1 MCGFLCCYWLAIY
14 MAVSGLMLGVI
25 GYSAIFLILFLV
37 IRKQLYVIP
46 TLIIVPTAAALLAGF
61 SPDELATFAEEGL
74 QGIVAITA
82 MFAFAVWYF
91 SIMRDSGLFDPFISR
106 IVSTIIDKP
115 ALLTIGTVG
124 LAMVT
129 HLDGAGATT
138 MLITIPAMLPLYDAL
153 DIDRKILAA
162 LVALTAGTMNMV
174 PWGGQVVRGVAAID
188 PATIS
193 NVFNPMIPAQ
203 IAGMLSVFGISA
215 YYGRRIRENLDAVT
229 AFDGVDEESLIDDA
243 VDGREVSVDWKWWFN
258 FALTIAVLGVLI
270 AGITSPEV
278 SFMIGVV
285 IALLV
290 NVPEYEKQKEVL
302 ESYAPDVMTYVGI
315 LFAAGV
321 LIGVLEESGMIT
333 EMANILV
340 YLIPDVLGSQLPL
353 IVAVVSLPARLLFS
367 PDAFYFGVLPV
378 FAETSAAYGHDPV
391 AVVRASLVGQTVG
404 FPVSPFTGATY
415 LLIGL
420 AGVELG
426 EHIKF
431 TLPLMVI
438 PSSIILVV
446 ALLLGAIPL

>member
-1 MCGFLCCYWLAIY
+1 MIGSGVSLGIVGYGAI
-14 MAVSGLMLGVI
+14 L
-25 GYSAIFLILFLV
+25 LILVLV
-37 IRKQLYVIP
+37 IRKRLYVIP
-46 TLIIVPTAAALLAGF
+46 TLIVVPVLAALVAGF
-61 SPDELATFAEEGL
+61 SFQEIGSFAEEGL
-74 QGIVAITA
+74 QGIVGITA

-91 SIMRDSGLFDPFISR
+91 SIMRDNGLFDPFVAR
-106 IVSTIIDKP
+106 IVDSIIGRP

-124 LAMVT
+124 LAMMT

-138 MLITIPAMLPLYDAL
+138 MLITIPALLPLYDAL
-153 DIDRKILAA
+153 DVDRRILAA
-162 LVALTAGTMNMV
+162 LVALTAGTMNML

-188 PATIS
+188 PATVS
-193 NVFNPMIPAQ
+193 NIFNPMIPAQ
-203 IAGMLSVFGISA
+203 AAGMLSVFGISA
-215 YYGRRIRENLDAVT
+215 YFGRQIRKDLDSVT
-229 AFDGVDEESLIDDA
+229 AFEGVDEESLIDEA
-243 VDGREVSVDWKWWFN
+243 IDGREIETDWKWVFN
-258 FALTIAVLGVLI
+258 LLLTVAVLGALI
-270 AGITSPEV
+270 AGVTSPEV

-285 IALLV
+285 IALVV
-290 NVPEYEKQKEVL
+290 NVPEYERQKEVL

-340 YLIPDVLGSQLPL
+340 LLIPDALGAHLPVV
-353 IVAVVSLPARLLFS
+353 VAIVSLPARLLFS

-378 FAETSAAYGHDPV
+378 LAETSAAYGHDPV

-438 PSSIILVV
+438 PSGVILLVG
-446 ALLLGAIPL
+446 LLLGAIPL

>member
-1 MCGFLCCYWLAIY
+1 MIDSG
-14 MAVSGLMLGVI
+14 VSLGLI
-25 GYSAIFLILFLV
+25 GYGAILLILLLV
-37 IRKQLYVIP
+37 IRKRLYVIP
-46 TLIIVPTAAALLAGF
+46 TLIVVPVLAALVAGF
-61 SPDELATFAEEGL
+61 SFQEIGSFAEEGL
-74 QGIVAITA
+74 QGIVGITA

-91 SIMRDSGLFDPFISR
+91 SIMRDNGLFDPFVAR
-106 IVSTIIDKP
+106 IVDSIIGRP
-115 ALLTIGTVG
+115 ALLTVGTVG
-124 LAMVT
+124 LAMMT

-138 MLITIPAMLPLYDAL
+138 MLITIPALLPLYDAL
-153 DIDRKILAA
+153 DVDRRILAA
-162 LVALTAGTMNMV
+162 LVALTAGTMNML

-188 PATIS
+188 PATVS
-193 NVFNPMIPAQ
+193 NIFNPMIPAQ
-203 IAGMLSVFGISA
+203 AAGMLSVFGISA
-215 YYGRRIRENLDAVT
+215 YFGRQIRKDLDSVT
-229 AFDGVDEESLIDDA
+229 AFEGVDEESLIDEA
-243 VDGREVSVDWKWWFN
+243 IDGREIEIDWKWAFN
-258 FALTIAVLGVLI
+258 LLLTVAVLGALI
-270 AGITSPEV
+270 AGVTSPEV

-285 IALLV
+285 IALVV
-290 NVPEYEKQKEVL
+290 NVPEYERQKEVL

-340 YLIPDVLGSQLPL
+340 LLIPDALGAHLPVV
-353 IVAVVSLPARLLFS
+353 VAIVSLPARLLFS

-378 FAETSAAYGHDPV
+378 LAETSAAYGHDPV

-431 TLPLMVI
+431 TLPLMVV
-438 PSSIILVV
+438 PSGVILLVG
-446 ALLLGAIPL
+446 LLLGAIPL

>member
-1 MCGFLCCYWLAIY
+1 MVG
-14 MAVSGLMLGVI
+14 SGLSLGLI
-25 GYSAIFLILFLV
+25 GYGAIFLILFLV
-37 IRKQLYVIP
+37 IRKRLYVVP
-46 TLIIVPTAAALLAGF
+46 TLIIVPVLAALLAGF
-61 SPDELATFAEEGL
+61 SPNEIAEFAEEGL
-74 QGIVAITA
+74 QGIVGITA

-91 SIMRDSGLFDPFISR
+91 SIMRDSGLFDPFVAR
-106 IVSTIIDKP
+106 IVDNIISKP
-115 ALLTIGTVG
+115 ALLTVGTVG
-124 LAMVT
+124 LSMVT

-138 MLITIPAMLPLYDAL
+138 MLITIPALLPLYDAL
-153 DIDRKILAA
+153 DVDRKILAA

-203 IAGMLSVFGISA
+203 AAGMLSVFAISG
-215 YYGRRIRENLDAVT
+215 YYGRKIRKDIDTVT
-229 AFDGVDEESLIDDA
+229 AFEGIDEESLIEEA
-243 VDGREVSVDWKWWFN
+243 TDGREIEFDWKWAFN
-258 FALTIAVLGVLI
+258 LVLTIAVLGVLI
-270 AGITSPEV
+270 AGVTSPEV

-285 IALLV
+285 IALIV
-290 NVPEYEKQKEVL
+290 NVPDYEKQKDVL

-321 LIGVLEESGMIT
+321 LIGVLEESGMVT
-333 EMANILV
+333 EMANIMV
-340 YLIPDVLGSQLPL
+340 VLIPDALGSQLPL
-353 IVAVVSLPARLLFS
+353 VVAILSLPARLLFS

-378 FAETSAAYGHDPV
+378 LAETSAAYGHDPV

-431 TLPLMVI
+431 TLPLMIV
-438 PSSIILVV
+438 PCTVILVV
-446 ALLLGAIPL
+446 ALLTGAIPL

>member
-1 MCGFLCCYWLAIY
+1 MIGSGVSLGIVGYGAI
-14 MAVSGLMLGVI
+14 L
-25 GYSAIFLILFLV
+25 LILVLV
-37 IRKQLYVIP
+37 IRKRLYVIP
-46 TLIIVPTAAALLAGF
+46 TLIVVPVLAALVAGF
-61 SPDELATFAEEGL
+61 SFQEIGSFAEEGL
-74 QGIVAITA
+74 QGIVGITA

-91 SIMRDSGLFDPFISR
+91 SIMRDNGLFDPFVAR
-106 IVSTIIDKP
+106 IVDSIIGRP

-124 LAMVT
+124 LAMMT

-138 MLITIPAMLPLYDAL
+138 MLITIPALLPLYDAL
-153 DIDRKILAA
+153 DVDRRILAA
-162 LVALTAGTMNMV
+162 LVALTAGTMNML

-188 PATIS
+188 PATVS
-193 NVFNPMIPAQ
+193 NIFNPMIPAQ
-203 IAGMLSVFGISA
+203 AAGMLSVFGISA
-215 YYGRRIRENLDAVT
+215 YFGRQIRKDLDSVT
-229 AFDGVDEESLIDDA
+229 AFEGVDEESLIDEA
-243 VDGREVSVDWKWWFN
+243 IDGREIEIDWKWAFN
-258 FALTIAVLGVLI
+258 LLLTVAVLGALI
-270 AGITSPEV
+270 AGVTSPEV

-285 IALLV
+285 IALVV
-290 NVPEYEKQKEVL
+290 NVPEYERQKEVL

-340 YLIPDVLGSQLPL
+340 LLIPDALGAHLPVV
-353 IVAVVSLPARLLFS
+353 VAIVSLPARLLFS

-378 FAETSAAYGHDPV
+378 LAETSAAYGHDPV

-438 PSSIILVV
+438 PSGVILLVG
-446 ALLLGAIPL
+446 LLLGAIPL

>member
-1 MCGFLCCYWLAIY
+1 MIDSG
-14 MAVSGLMLGVI
+14 VSLGLI
-25 GYSAIFLILFLV
+25 GYGAILLILLLV
-37 IRKQLYVIP
+37 IRKRLYVIP
-46 TLIIVPTAAALLAGF
+46 TLIVVPVLAALVAGF
-61 SPDELATFAEEGL
+61 SFQEIGSFAEEGL
-74 QGIVAITA
+74 QGIVGITA

-91 SIMRDSGLFDPFISR
+91 SIMRDNGLFDPFVAR
-106 IVSTIIDKP
+106 IVDSIIGRP
-115 ALLTIGTVG
+115 ALLTVGTVG
-124 LAMVT
+124 LAMMT

-138 MLITIPAMLPLYDAL
+138 MLITIPALLPLYDAL
-153 DIDRKILAA
+153 DVDRRILAA
-162 LVALTAGTMNMV
+162 LVALTAGTMNML

-188 PATIS
+188 PATVS
-193 NVFNPMIPAQ
+193 NIFNPMIPAQ
-203 IAGMLSVFGISA
+203 AAGMLSVFGISA
-215 YYGRRIRENLDAVT
+215 YFGRQIRKDLDSVT
-229 AFDGVDEESLIDDA
+229 AFEGVDEESLIDEA
-243 VDGREVSVDWKWWFN
+243 IDGREIEIDWKWAFN
-258 FALTIAVLGVLI
+258 LLLTVAVLGALI
-270 AGITSPEV
+270 AGVTSPEV

-285 IALLV
+285 IALVV
-290 NVPEYEKQKEVL
+290 NVPEYERQKEVL

-340 YLIPDVLGSQLPL
+340 LLIPDALGAHLPVV
-353 IVAVVSLPARLLFS
+353 VAIVSLPARLLFS

-378 FAETSAAYGHDPV
+378 LAETSAAYGHDPV

-438 PSSIILVV
+438 PSGVILLVG
-446 ALLLGAIPL
+446 LLLGAIPL

>member
-1 MCGFLCCYWLAIY
+1 MLG
-14 MAVSGLMLGVI
+14 SGLSLGLI
-25 GYSAIFLILFLV
+25 GYGAIFLILFLV
-37 IRKQLYVIP
+37 IGKRLYVVP
-46 TLIIVPTAAALLAGF
+46 TLIIVPIVAALVAGF
-61 SPDELATFAEEGL
+61 SPEQIASFAEEGL
-74 QGIVAITA
+74 QGIVGITA

-91 SIMRDSGLFDPFISR
+91 SIMRDSGMFDPFIVR
-106 IVSTIIDKP
+106 IVDNIISKP
-115 ALLTIGTVG
+115 ALLTVGTVG

-138 MLITIPAMLPLYDAL
+138 MLITIPALLPLYDAL
-153 DIDRKILAA
+153 DVDRKILAA

-203 IAGMLSVFGISA
+203 AAGMLSVFAISG
-215 YYGRRIRENLDAVT
+215 YYGRQIRQDLDTVT
-229 AFDGVDEESLIDDA
+229 AFDGVDEESLVEEA
-243 VDGREVSVDWKWWFN
+243 TDGRDIETDRKWAFN
-258 FALTIAVLGVLI
+258 LLLTIAVLGALI
-270 AGITSPEV
+270 AGVTSPEV
-278 SFMIGVV
+278 SFMLGVV
-285 IALLV
+285 IALIV
-290 NVPEYEKQKEVL
+290 NVPDYERQKDVL

-321 LIGVLEESGMIT
+321 LIGVLEESGMVT
-333 EMANILV
+333 EMANIMVL
-340 YLIPDVLGSQLPL
+340 LIPDVLGARLP
-353 IVAVVSLPARLLFS
+353 IVVAVLSLPARLLFS

-378 FAETSAAYGHDPV
+378 LAETSAAYGHDPV

-420 AGVELG
+420 AGIELG

-438 PSSIILVV
+438 PSSVILVV

>member
-1 MCGFLCCYWLAIY
+1 MIGTG
-14 MAVSGLMLGVI
+14 VSLGII
-25 GYSAIFLILFLV
+25 GYGAILLILLLV
-37 IRKQLYVIP
+37 IRKRMYVIP
-46 TLIIVPTAAALLAGF
+46 TLIVVPVLAALVAGF
-61 SPDELATFAEEGL
+61 SFEEIGSFAEEGL
-74 QGIVAITA
+74 QGIVGITA

-91 SIMRDSGLFDPFISR
+91 SIMRDNGLFDPFVAR
-106 IVSTIIDKP
+106 IVDNIIGRP
-115 ALLTIGTVG
+115 ALLTVGTVG
-124 LAMVT
+124 LAMMT

-138 MLITIPAMLPLYDAL
+138 MLITIPALLPLYDAL
-153 DIDRKILAA
+153 DVDRRILAA
-162 LVALTAGTMNMV
+162 LVALTAGTMNML
-174 PWGGQVVRGVAAID
+174 PWGGQVVRGVAAIE
-188 PATIS
+188 PATVS
-193 NVFNPMIPAQ
+193 NIFNPMIPAQ
-203 IAGMLSVFGISA
+203 AAGMLSVFGISA
-215 YYGRRIRENLDAVT
+215 YFGRRIRRDLDSVT
-229 AFDGVDEESLIDDA
+229 AFEGVDEESLIDEA
-243 VDGREVSVDWKWWFN
+243 IDGREIETDWKWVFN
-258 FALTIAVLGVLI
+258 LLLTIAVLGVLI
-270 AGITSPEV
+270 AGVTSPEV

-285 IALLV
+285 VALAV
-290 NVPEYEKQKEVL
+290 NVPDYERQKEVL

-340 YLIPDVLGSQLPL
+340 LLIPDALGAHLPVV
-353 IVAVVSLPARLLFS
+353 VAIVSLPARLLFS

-378 FAETSAAYGHDPV
+378 LAETSAAYGHDPV

-438 PSSIILVV
+438 PSSVILVV
-446 ALLLGAIPL
+446 GLLLGAIPL

>member
-1 MCGFLCCYWLAIY
+1 MLG
-14 MAVSGLMLGVI
+14 SGLTLGII
-25 GYSAIFLILFLV
+25 GYGAIFLILFLV
-37 IRKQLYVIP
+37 IQKRLYVVP
-46 TLIIVPTAAALLAGF
+46 TLIIVPVIAALVAGF
-61 SPDELATFAEEGL
+61 SLGEIAEFSEEGL
-74 QGIVAITA
+74 QGIVGITA

-91 SIMRDSGLFDPFISR
+91 SIMRDSGLFDPFVAR
-106 IVSTIIDKP
+106 IVDNITSKP
-115 ALLTIGTVG
+115 ALLTVGTVG

-138 MLITIPAMLPLYDAL
+138 MLITIPALLPLYDAL
-153 DIDRKILAA
+153 DVDRKILAA

-174 PWGGQVVRGVAAID
+174 PWGGQVVRGVAAIE

-203 IAGMLSVFGISA
+203 AAGMLSVFAISA
-215 YYGRRIRENLDAVT
+215 YYGKQIQQDIDSVT
-229 AFDGVDEESLIDDA
+229 AFDGIDEDSLIEEA
-243 VDGREVSVDWKWWFN
+243 TDGRDIDVDWRWAFN
-258 FALTIAVLGVLI
+258 LLLTVAVLGILI
-270 AGITSPEV
+270 ADVTSPEV

-285 IALLV
+285 IALIV
-290 NVPEYEKQKEVL
+290 NVPDYEDQKDVL
-302 ESYAPDVMTYVGI
+302 EDYAPDVMTYVGI

-321 LIGVLEESGMIT
+321 LIGVLEESGMVT
-333 EMANILV
+333 EMAEIMV
-340 YLIPDVLGSQLPL
+340 FLIPDALGAQLPVV
-353 IVAVVSLPARLLFS
+353 VAVLSLPARLLFS

-378 FAETSAAYGHDPV
+378 LAETSAAYGHDPV

-420 AGVELG
+420 AGIELG

-438 PSSIILVV
+438 PSAVILVV
-446 ALLLGAIPL
+446 GALTGAIPL

>member
-1 MCGFLCCYWLAIY
+1 MIDSG
-14 MAVSGLMLGVI
+14 VSLGLI
-25 GYSAIFLILFLV
+25 GYGAILLILVLV
-37 IRKQLYVIP
+37 IRKRLYVIP
-46 TLIIVPTAAALLAGF
+46 TLIVVPVLAALVAGF
-61 SPDELATFAEEGL
+61 SFQEIGSFAEEGL
-74 QGIVAITA
+74 QGIVGITA

-91 SIMRDSGLFDPFISR
+91 SIMRDNGLFDPFVAR
-106 IVSTIIDKP
+106 IVDSIIGRP
-115 ALLTIGTVG
+115 ALLTVGTVG
-124 LAMVT
+124 LAMMT

-138 MLITIPAMLPLYDAL
+138 MLITIPALLPLYDAL
-153 DIDRKILAA
+153 DVDRRILAA
-162 LVALTAGTMNMV
+162 LVALTAGTMNML

-188 PATIS
+188 PATVS
-193 NVFNPMIPAQ
+193 NIFNPMIPAQ
-203 IAGMLSVFGISA
+203 AAGMLSVFGISA
-215 YYGRRIRENLDAVT
+215 YFGRQIRKDLDSVT
-229 AFDGVDEESLIDDA
+229 AFEGVDEESLIDEA
-243 VDGREVSVDWKWWFN
+243 IDGREIETDWKWVFN
-258 FALTIAVLGVLI
+258 LLLTVAVLGALI
-270 AGITSPEV
+270 AGVTSPEV

-285 IALLV
+285 IALVV
-290 NVPEYEKQKEVL
+290 NVPEYERQKEVL

-340 YLIPDVLGSQLPL
+340 LLIPDALGAHLPVV
-353 IVAVVSLPARLLFS
+353 VAIVSLPARLLFS

-378 FAETSAAYGHDPV
+378 LAETSAAYGHDPV

-438 PSSIILVV
+438 PSGVILLVG
-446 ALLLGAIPL
+446 LLLGAIPL

>member
-1 MCGFLCCYWLAIY
+1 MAIT
-14 MAVSGLMLGVI
+14 GLPLGII
-25 GYSAIFLILFLV
+25 GYAAILLILFLV
-37 IRKQLYVIP
+37 IRKWLYVVP
-46 TLIIVPTAAALLAGF
+46 TLIAVPVIAALLAGF
-61 SPDELATFAEEGL
+61 SFDDIAGFAEEGL
-74 QGIVAITA
+74 QGIVGITA

-91 SIMRDSGLFDPFISR
+91 SLMRDSGLFDPFVVR
-106 IVSTIIDKP
+106 IVDNIIDRP
-115 ALLTIGTVG
+115 ALLTVGTVG

-138 MLITIPAMLPLYDAL
+138 MLITIPALLPLYDAL
-153 DIDRKILAA
+153 DVDRRILAA

-174 PWGGQVVRGVAAID
+174 PWGGQVVRGVAAIE
-188 PATIS
+188 PATIA

-203 IAGMLSVFGISA
+203 AAGMLSVFAISG
-215 YYGRRIRENLDAVT
+215 YYGRQIRQNLDSVT
-229 AFDGVDEESLIDDA
+229 AFEGINNETLIEEA
-243 VDGREVSVDWKWWFN
+243 TDGRDIKTDRTWWFN
-258 FALTIAVLGVLI
+258 LLLSVAVLGVLI
-270 AGITSPEV
+270 AGLTSPEV

-285 IALLV
+285 IALIV
-290 NVPEYEKQKEVL
+290 NVPDYERQKDVL
-302 ESYAPDVMTYVGI
+302 EEYAPDVMTYVGI

-321 LIGVLEESGMIT
+321 LIGILEESGMIT

-340 YLIPDVLGSQLPL
+340 VLIPDALGARLPVV
-353 IVAVVSLPARLLFS
+353 VAIVSLPARLLFS

-378 FAETSAAYGHDPV
+378 LAETSVAYGHSPV

-438 PSSIILVV
+438 PSGVILAV

>member
-1 MCGFLCCYWLAIY
+1 MLG
-14 MAVSGLMLGVI
+14 SGLSLGLI
-25 GYSAIFLILFLV
+25 GYGAIFLILFLV
-37 IRKQLYVIP
+37 IGKRLYVVP
-46 TLIIVPTAAALLAGF
+46 TLIIVPIVAALVAGF
-61 SPDELATFAEEGL
+61 SPEQIASFAEEGL
-74 QGIVAITA
+74 QGIVGITA

-91 SIMRDSGLFDPFISR
+91 SIMRDSGMFDPFIVR
-106 IVSTIIDKP
+106 IVDNIISKP
-115 ALLTIGTVG
+115 ALLTVGTVG

-138 MLITIPAMLPLYDAL
+138 MLITIPALLPLYDAL
-153 DIDRKILAA
+153 DVDRKILAA

-203 IAGMLSVFGISA
+203 AAGMLSVFAISG
-215 YYGRRIRENLDAVT
+215 YYGRQIRQDLDTVT
-229 AFDGVDEESLIDDA
+229 AFDGVDEESLVEEA
-243 VDGREVSVDWKWWFN
+243 TDGRDIETDRKWAFN
-258 FALTIAVLGVLI
+258 LLLTIAVLGALI
-270 AGITSPEV
+270 AGVTSPEV
-278 SFMIGVV
+278 SFMLGVV
-285 IALLV
+285 IALIV
-290 NVPEYEKQKEVL
+290 NVPDYEKQKDVL

-321 LIGVLEESGMIT
+321 LIGVLEESGMVT
-333 EMANILV
+333 EMANIMVL
-340 YLIPDVLGSQLPL
+340 LIPEVLGARLP
-353 IVAVVSLPARLLFS
+353 IVVAVLSLPARLLFS

-378 FAETSAAYGHDPV
+378 LAETSAAYGHDPV

-420 AGVELG
+420 AGIELG

-438 PSSIILVV
+438 PSSVILVV

>member
-1 MCGFLCCYWLAIY
+1 MV
-14 MAVSGLMLGVI
+14 VSGVELGII
-25 GYSAIFLILFLV
+25 GYGAIFLILFLV
-37 IRKQLYVIP
+37 IQKRLYVIP
-46 TLIIVPTAAALLAGF
+46 TLIVVPVIAALIAGF
-61 SPDELATFAEEGL
+61 SFSEIGSFAEEGL
-74 QGIVAITA
+74 QGIVGITA

-91 SIMRDSGLFDPFISR
+91 SIMRDSGLFDPFVNR
-106 IVSTIIDKP
+106 IVGSIISNP
-115 ALLTIGTVG
+115 ALLTVGTVA

-138 MLITIPAMLPLYDAL
+138 MLITIPALLPLYDAL
-153 DIDRKILAA
+153 DVDRKILAA

-174 PWGGQVVRGVAAID
+174 PWGGQVVRGVAAIE

-203 IAGMLSVFGISA
+203 AAGMLSIFAISA
-215 YYGRRIRENLDAVT
+215 YYGRQIRHDFDTAT
-229 AFDGVDEESLIDDA
+229 AFDGIDNESLIEEA
-243 VDGREVSVDWKWWFN
+243 TDGREIETDWKWAFN
-258 FALTIAVLGVLI
+258 LLLTIVVLGMMI
-270 AGITSPEV
+270 AEVTSPEV

-285 IALLV
+285 VALIV
-290 NVPEYEKQKEVL
+290 NVPDYEQQKEVL

-315 LFAAGV
+315 LFAAGI

-340 YLIPDVLGSQLPL
+340 ILMPDTLGSYLPFL
-353 IVAVVSLPARLLFS
+353 VAVVSLPARLLFS

-378 FAETSAAYGHDPV
+378 LAETSAAYGHDPV

-404 FPVSPFTGATY
+404 FPISPFTGATY

-438 PSSIILVV
+438 PSSVILGVGIV
-446 ALLLGAIPL
+446 TGAIPV